1 MSAQLPG
8 NDPDGTDALARILAG
23 ACAHPEAPALSD
35 GTSRP
40 LTVGQLASRVRAVAG
55 GLSRQGF
62 GEGQQLRL
70 ALTPSVT
77 SVTLALAAVLTGGC
91 AVLDRGGRGGRLH
104 APLSRTPNAWV
115 AADSMALVSATLGR
129 HSSARHPST
138 GGAAATAS
146 PHPGGGWPS
155 PDRTIHVGAW
165 LPGVPRTA
173 LSLRRLASGAMFDA
187 AVPTSDHPAVTVL
200 MTNGA
205 VTHTRADLGIAVR
218 WLARQ
223 VELESVDRL
232 VTDDPALGLA
242 ALSSGAQWRIGSA
255 TPGRRDL
262 AKVSLVGITGSQVE
276 QTCAALTAAGSTA
289 GVVVR
294 EGPISTDRARRI
306 VAERRLF
313 VLSGREGLLPVAV
326 VSGADLV
333 SFDGPG
339 ALLGEVTPG
348 VRVLIDGDRILTR
361 GLRRDGSTGAVD
373 TGLRGRFAGTTLVAE
388 SS

>member
-1 MSAQLPG
+1 MSARLP
-8 NDPDGTDALARILAG
+8 DDDRDSTDALAGILAG
-23 ACAHPEAPALSD
+23 AFVHPEAPALSD

-62 GEGQQLRL
+62 GEGEQLRL
-70 ALTPSVT
+70 ALNPSVT
-77 SVTLALAAVLTGGC
+77 SVTLALAAVLTGGS
-91 AVLDRGGRGGRLH
+91 AVLDPGGRPHARLSG
-104 APLSRTPNAWV
+104 APNAWV
-115 AADSMALVSATLGR
+115 AADSMALVSATLSR
-129 HSSARHPST
+129 HSASRHPST
-138 GGAAATAS
+138 GNTAANAS
-146 PHPGGGWPS
+146 PHHGVGWPS

-200 MTNGA
+200 RTTGA
-205 VTHTRADLGIAVR
+205 VTHTRVDLGLAVR
-218 WLARQ
+218 WLSRQ
-223 VELESVDRL
+223 VGLESVDRL
-232 VTDDPALGLA
+232 VTDDPVLGLA
-242 ALSSGAQWRIGSA
+242 ALSAGAQWQIGSA

-262 AKVSLVGITGSQVE
+262 VKVSLVGITGSQVE

-294 EGPISTDRARRI
+294 DGPISSDLARHV
-306 VAERRLF
+306 VAERRLH

-339 ALLGEVTPG
+339 ALLGEVVPG
-348 VRVLIDGDRILTR
+348 VRLLIDGDRILTR
-361 GLRRDGSTGAVD
+361 GHRRDGSLGAVD
-373 TGLRGRFAGTTLVAE
+373 TGLRGRFAGTTLVADAP
-388 SS
+388 

>member
-1 MSAQLPG
+1 MSARLPDD
-8 NDPDGTDALARILAG
+8 DPDSTDALAGILAG
-23 ACAHPEAPALSD
+23 AFAHPEAPALSD

-62 GEGQQLRL
+62 GEGEQLRL
-70 ALTPSVT
+70 ALGPSVT
-77 SVTLALAAVLTGGC
+77 SVTLALAAVLTGGS
-91 AVLDRGGRGGRLH
+91 AVLDRGGRLH
-104 APLSRTPNAWV
+104 ARLSGTPNAWV
-115 AADSMALVSATLGR
+115 AADSMALVSATLSR
-129 HSSARHPST
+129 HSSSSPHPST
-138 GGAAATAS
+138 GSTAASAS
-146 PHPGGGWPS
+146 PHPGVGWPT

-173 LSLRRLASGAMFDA
+173 LSLRRLASGAMFDGT
-187 AVPTSDHPAVTVL
+187 VPTSDHPAVTVL
-200 MTNGA
+200 RTTGA

-218 WLARQ
+218 WLSRQ
-223 VELESVDRL
+223 VGLESVDGL
-232 VTDDPALGLA
+232 VTDDPVLGLA
-242 ALSSGAQWRIGSA
+242 ALSVGAQWRIGPA
-255 TPGRRDL
+255 APGRRDL
-262 AKVSLVGITGSQVE
+262 AKVSLVGIAGSQVE

-294 EGPISTDRARRI
+294 DGPISSDLARRV

-339 ALLGEVTPG
+339 ALLGEVVPG

-361 GLRRDGSTGAVD
+361 GHRRDGSLGAVD
-373 TGLRGRFAGTTLVAE
+373 TGLRGRFAGTTLVADTP
-388 SS
+388 